1 MHSKVLGRDIIRGA
15 CVLAVAAAFLLAA
28 PSGRAADRVMLK
40 IGDPPPT
47 FSLPDLDGRTVTV
60 PADLRGKAAIVHF
73 WADWCQFCL
82 EEMPAL
88 ESLYQQYRDKGLVIV
103 AVNVGQSAAAARA
116 YAKRVGISYPVVLD
130 GESRTAKQYGVLGL
144 PRTFF
149 LDRKGLIKYK
159 LLGEASAET
168 LKKLALNTL
177 N

>member
-1 MHSKVLGRDIIRGA
+1 MHSKVLGTDIIRGA
-15 CVLAVAAAFLLAA
+15 CVLALTAAFLLAA
-28 PSGRAADRVMLK
+28 PAGRAADRVVLK
-40 IGDPPPT
+40 IGDPPPA

-60 PADLRGKAAIVHF
+60 PADLRGKAVIVHF

-88 ESLYQQYRDKGLVIV
+88 DALYQQYRDKGLMII
-103 AVNVGQSAAAARA
+103 AVNVGQSADAARA
-116 YAKRVGISYPVVLD
+116 YVKRVKISYPVVLD
-130 GESRTAKQYGVLGL
+130 GDSRTAKQYGVLGL

-159 LLGEASAET
+159 LLGEASPDT

>member
-1 MHSKVLGRDIIRGA
+1 MHRKEPGTDSIRRA
-15 CVLAVAAAFLLAA
+15 CMLALAAAFLLAA
-28 PSGRAADRVMLK
+28 QSGRAADRVVLK

-47 FSLPDLDGRTVTV
+47 FALPDLDGRTVTV
-60 PADLRGKAAIVHF
+60 PADLRGKAVIVHF
-73 WADWCQFCL
+73 WADWCPFCL

-88 ESLYQQYRDKGLVIV
+88 ESLYRQYRDKGLVIV

-116 YAKRVGISYPVVLD
+116 YTQRVGISYPVVLD

-159 LLGEASAET
+159 LLGEASADT
-168 LKKLALNTL
+168 LRKLALNTL
-177 N
+177 